1 MNHCYRIQRSETS
14 KATDFYKWHPKT
26 GQVWSHAKSVELNHF
41 TWQLNPFLQF
51 PLRLSSYPTV
61 IAYINVINT
70 NSTFHNSLRQWV
82 NKAYFKGPFR
92 DPLPYLLPS
101 PIFSK
106 KLRDFYTSR
115 SLQIHVCVQNISCK
129 FICLV
134 KLSPNFLYCMSK
146 TWSNI
151 LVAYVQKYG
160 VYRTFYSQTRHIK
173 NLLKI
178 LEIFLLFV
186 KYSNFVSYGD
196 Y

>member
-92 DPLPYLLPS
+92 DPLPCLL
-101 PIFSK
+101 
-106 KLRDFYTSR
+106 
-115 SLQIHVCVQNISCK
+115 
-129 FICLV
+129 
-134 KLSPNFLYCMSK
+134 PNFLQNVERFLHQYKPSDTCLCAKYFFQVHLFGEVISK
-146 TWSNI
+146 FSI
-151 LVAYVQKYG
+151 LHVENMVKNT
-160 VYRTFYSQTRHIK
+160 VYISYI
-173 NLLKI
+173 LLTNAT
-178 LEIFLLFV
+178 
-186 KYSNFVSYGD
+186 S
-196 Y
+196 